1 MYPKCAFFERFL
13 DIIIMTN
20 FQTPNN
26 VLTIEFS
33 QLLEQKYSHREKIIQ
48 DHFVLLLRI
57 LNQNLYHYELR
68 KETQSCKSGRQMSL
82 AVC

>member
-1 MYPKCAFFERFL
+1 
-13 DIIIMTN
+13 MTN

-82 AVC
+82 AVCC